1 MISVKGI
8 YCYDILEIFRWP
20 SFPTDDFYL
29 PCDSYFTE
37 NNNLSNFD
45 PQNVILW
52 NYIIIKILF
61 DYLWYNTCRNYTKLY
76 LNLQITEKWNVFL
89 TGKDITDE
97 LVQLSSSVSNRNKR
111 AVDSPWEGLAGVDT
125 SYDPQVCIDNGLINP
140 HLN

>member
-1 MISVKGI
+1 MIFLKHLDGHHFQQITSFSHLTL
-8 YCYDILEIFRWP
+8 ILQKVLLCLILIP
-20 SFPTDDFYL
+20 KMSFIVYRSMKL
-29 PCDSYFTE
+29 C
-37 NNNLSNFD
+37 
-45 PQNVILW
+45 
-52 NYIIIKILF
+52 IKILF
-61 DYLWYNTCRNYTKLY
+61 DYLCYNTWRNYTKLY
-76 LNLQITEKWNVFL
+76 LNLQITEKWNLFF